1 MSSASLLSSDMES
14 RTIHDLTDDLL
25 VKIFS
30 RSLEQPASHESPL
43 DSFTTEPIVTPVP
56 APPPAADAAHNLLIA
71 AVFRRWR
78 GLAKSRVTTL
88 SVKEGLVVSRE
99 DLSAAVSCFP
109 NLTHLH
115 LSGNSVESLDNSFLA
130 HLASAGAYH
139 VVDISGLSQLR
150 VLKLNRDGVRCGTA
164 VGGRLSCLQQLE
176 QLEMRLGDDGNPK
189 LCKFCGKKFEGGTNR
204 CAIHLVTWKGQE
216 KRAVALCKD
225 APTAVRDEVRGM
237 YETKAEH
244 QDLKRGAA
252 AAAIHSALDAVSGN
266 PEKKSKITDFFGN
279 EATCAKED
287 ADNALCLLFAA
298 LKLPERIADDPVFCY
313 AVQCIARAGP
323 GYVPPKRRY
332 IGGAGLKKV
341 RQKMEVALAPVA
353 ASWKR
358 DGVTVSSDMMT
369 DRCGRPQ
376 ANVLLVNDSGAVFE
390 QAVDCNMESKTGG
403 YIASLLRPV
412 IDKVGPENVVAV
424 CTDGG
429 SNYASAAKKIASTWP
444 HIEHVPCATHVLDLM
459 MEDMGKMGWAKG
471 LVEKG
476 GEMITFVRNHH
487 FTRAYMK
494 KVGGKQVLKPAGT
507 RFGTQY
513 IAMARLCE
521 VRSGLAAMVLS
532 DEWKVWAAADKDR
545 KTAAEKFRA
554 AVMDEE
560 WWGVAEFFTSLM
572 AVPFKAMRATDSS
585 AKGMMGKLYD
595 IMLQLTED
603 INDKLDASSDFLTR
617 TERADITKIV
627 KDRWDNSLACP
638 MHVVG
643 RILNPANQE
652 EGIFRNDVE
661 CTRVFKD
668 YIERHYDNKT
678 FKRGKDG
685 APRRAS
691 LVLQEALL
699 AYINMEGS
707 FGKPGA
713 ISARE
718 AMKKGEMTMVQW
730 WSWHSTEYPELAAL
744 ACRVLTQPVS
754 ASPCERGWAQWE
766 GVHTAR
772 RNRLGSAKCAD
783 LVYIAHNFNV
793 VRNWYKKDGGNT
805 VVPGNIPDAP
815 IPPGYN
821 MDEEEDDMLGEE
833 GEDAVLADEYGESV
847 VVDKPRKE
855 IGCGEAS

>member
-1 MSSASLLSSDMES
+1 MASGSAPSTS
-14 RTIHDLTDDLL
+14 TNNN
-25 VKIFS
+25 
-30 RSLEQPASHESPL
+30 PASVH
-43 DSFTTEPIVTPVP
+43 DSTTVNTDPVE
-56 APPPAADAAHNLLIA
+56 A
-71 AVFRRWR
+71 
-78 GLAKSRVTTL
+78 
-88 SVKEGLVVSRE
+88 
-99 DLSAAVSCFP
+99 
-109 NLTHLH
+109 
-115 LSGNSVESLDNSFLA
+115 
-130 HLASAGAYH
+130 
-139 VVDISGLSQLR
+139 
-150 VLKLNRDGVRCGTA
+150 
-164 VGGRLSCLQQLE
+164 RLSHPILKHFLIPFHTK
-176 QLEMRLGDDGNPK
+176 GNPK

-204 CAIHLVTWKGQE
+204 CAIHLATWKGQE

-225 APTAVRDEVRGM
+225 APTAVRDEFRGM
-237 YETKAEH
+237 YETKAEQ

-252 AAAIHSALDAVSGN
+252 ATAIHSALDAVSGN

-298 LKLPERIADDPVFCY
+298 LKLPERIADDLVFRY

-341 RQKMEVALAPVA
+341 RQKIEVAFAPVA

-412 IDKVGPENVVAV
+412 IDKVGPKNVVAV

-429 SNYASAAKKIASTWP
+429 SNYASVAKKIASTWP

-476 GEMITFVRNHH
+476 GEMIIF
-487 FTRAYMK
+487 
-494 KVGGKQVLKPAGT
+494 
-507 RFGTQY
+507 
-513 IAMARLCE
+513 

-545 KTAAEKFRA
+545 KTAAEKFRV

-627 KDRWDNSLACP
+627 KGRWDNSLACP

-661 CTRVFKD
+661 CTR
-668 YIERHYDNKT
+668 
-678 FKRGKDG
+678 
-685 APRRAS
+685 
-691 LVLQEALL
+691 
-699 AYINMEGS
+699 
-707 FGKPGA
+707 
-713 ISARE
+713 
-718 AMKKGEMTMVQW
+718 
-730 WSWHSTEYPELAAL
+730 
-744 ACRVLTQPVS
+744 
-754 ASPCERGWAQWE
+754 
-766 GVHTAR
+766 
-772 RNRLGSAKCAD
+772 
-783 LVYIAHNFNV
+783 
-793 VRNWYKKDGGNT
+793 
-805 VVPGNIPDAP
+805 
-815 IPPGYN
+815 
-821 MDEEEDDMLGEE
+821 EEDDMLGEE
-833 GEDAVLADEYGESV
+833 GEDAVLADEYGEGV
-847 VVDKPRKE
+847 VVEKPRKE

>member
-1 MSSASLLSSDMES
+1 
-14 RTIHDLTDDLL
+14 
-25 VKIFS
+25 
-30 RSLEQPASHESPL
+30 
-43 DSFTTEPIVTPVP
+43 
-56 APPPAADAAHNLLIA
+56 
-71 AVFRRWR
+71 
-78 GLAKSRVTTL
+78 
-88 SVKEGLVVSRE
+88 
-99 DLSAAVSCFP
+99 
-109 NLTHLH
+109 
-115 LSGNSVESLDNSFLA
+115 
-130 HLASAGAYH
+130 
-139 VVDISGLSQLR
+139 
-150 VLKLNRDGVRCGTA
+150 
-164 VGGRLSCLQQLE
+164 
-176 QLEMRLGDDGNPK
+176 
-189 LCKFCGKKFEGGTNR
+189 
-204 CAIHLVTWKGQE
+204 
-216 KRAVALCKD
+216 
-225 APTAVRDEVRGM
+225 
-237 YETKAEH
+237 
-244 QDLKRGAA
+244 
-252 AAAIHSALDAVSGN
+252 
-266 PEKKSKITDFFGN
+266 
-279 EATCAKED
+279 
-287 ADNALCLLFAA
+287 
-298 LKLPERIADDPVFCY
+298 
-313 AVQCIARAGP
+313 
-323 GYVPPKRRY
+323 
-332 IGGAGLKKV
+332 
-341 RQKMEVALAPVA
+341 MEVALAPVA

-358 DGVTVSSDMMT
+358 DGVTMSSDMMT

-412 IDKVGPENVVAV
+412 IDEVGPENVVAV

-471 LVEKG
+471 LVEKR

-718 AMKKGEMTMVQW
+718 AVKKGEMSMVQW

-766 GVHTAR
+766 GIHTAR

-783 LVYIAHNFNV
+783 LVYIAHNWNV
-793 VRNWYKKDGGNT
+793 VRNWYKKDGGST
-805 VVPGNIPDAP
+805 VVLGNIPDAP

-833 GEDAVLADEYGESV
+833 GEDAVLADEYGEGV
-847 VVDKPRKE
+847 VVEKPRKE
-855 IGCGEAS
+855 IGKGINVVFNSAFQSVSAFANAGFGLMDENLIPFQRNVPYLLVMAVLILQEGQQPMVSAVWAVGGEIEAPASAPAGCGRADPGGQHHVRPHAQRRAGAASQDEQEGQQPMVSGLYHSPLSFPLSSLLSIPPLPFRPSGT